1 MDSVLKELE
10 SNLRI
15 VVGKLTEEL
24 RSVRSNRPSVDI
36 LETVTVMY
44 YDQPTPI
51 NQLGSISIQPPRD
64 ILISI
69 WDKAAVGPVMKG
81 IEDAKIGLRATNDGN
96 TVRVYLPSLTDE
108 RREELSRLVKK
119 MVESYRIQVR
129 AHRDDAMKKIKAGE
143 ADGVR
148 EDEARVTKEKV
159 EKSVKDANEKI
170 EQLLGGKLREISE

>member
-96 TVRVYLPSLTDE
+96 TVRVYLPSL
-108 RREELSRLVKK
+108 
-119 MVESYRIQVR
+119 
-129 AHRDDAMKKIKAGE
+129 
-143 ADGVR
+143 
-148 EDEARVTKEKV
+148 
-159 EKSVKDANEKI
+159 
-170 EQLLGGKLREISE
+170 